1 MSGRSGSVVASQGAA
16 MKESIGPGPY
26 VTLNGRPQTLS
37 GAQFYLFLAARYS
50 GGKLVVSECEKDS
63 AEALVLLGV
72 ALWTGEREITLVKNA

>member
-1 MSGRSGSVVASQGAA
+1 MSGRSGSAVTPQGAA
-16 MKESIGPGPY
+16 MEESIGPGPY
-26 VTLNGRPQTLS
+26 VTLNGRQTLS
-37 GAQFYLFLAARYS
+37 GAQFNLFLAARYS